1 MLNIEKYEKEI
12 IDFDLNG
19 FGYTK
24 DNEIKRC
31 ADINCCDCI
40 FCDNRMCSTRKIVEW
55 LASEYKPSILNEE
68 EKKILNDLIEVNKKL
83 TNSKFL
89 YVTKLPTNNICSKCY
104 LYLTLEYCNICDT
117 VAFYTDTIFKRMETN
132 KQYSLEELGL
142 C

>member
-40 FCDNRMCSTRKIVEW
+40 FCDNRMCSTRKIIEW
-55 LASEYKPSILNEE
+55 LASEYKDPILDDKGKDYIKTLVSPFTVDDIVTIVKHNACGELRYE
-68 EKKILNDLIEVNKKL
+68 LIVNLVHAQMFVYFDRQSMPGEILAKMKSNHSYNAK
-83 TNSKFL
+83 
-89 YVTKLPTNNICSKCY
+89 
-104 LYLTLEYCNICDT
+104 
-117 VAFYTDTIFKRMETN
+117 
-132 KQYSLEELGL
+132 ELGL